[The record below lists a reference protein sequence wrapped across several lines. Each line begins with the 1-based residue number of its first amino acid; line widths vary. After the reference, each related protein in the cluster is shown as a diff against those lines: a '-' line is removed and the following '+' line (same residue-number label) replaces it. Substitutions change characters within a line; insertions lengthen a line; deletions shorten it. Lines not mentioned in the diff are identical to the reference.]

1 MASLS
6 LRMNFKRLAAAPAGR
21 ATTRVPRGF
30 SLGSH
35 RLSKDPGFSPGG
47 MLFICAASILA
58 ITSPARAQTA
68 PCGLTSMT
76 ETAIPHYPPIA
87 RIAQVQDD
95 VVLMVAF
102 AQSGKVEHLR
112 VISGNVILQAAA
124 IAYVE
129 GWKANTFTGPRE
141 CPIVIRFR
149 LDRDS
154 TDLDAHAVRSDLQHV
169 ALHSAFPEPMYS
181 DSH

>member
-1 MASLS
+1 MTNSNS
-6 LRMNFKRLAAAPAGR
+6 PPAPQS
-21 ATTRVPRGF
+21 F
-30 SLGSH
+30 SLGPH
-35 RLSKDPGFSPGG
+35 TPTPKPGLSPRG
-47 MLFICAASILA
+47 MLFLCAATILA
-58 ITSPARAQTA
+58 ATPSAHAQTA

-76 ETAIPHYPPIA
+76 ETVVPHYPPIA
-87 RIAQVQDD
+87 RMAQIQDN
-95 VVLMVAF
+95 VVLMVIF
-102 AQSGKVEHLR
+102 AQSGKVESLR
-112 VISGNVILQAAA
+112 VITGNPVVQAAA
-124 IAYVE
+124 IAFVQ
-129 GWKANTFTGPRE
+129 GWQANAFTGPRE